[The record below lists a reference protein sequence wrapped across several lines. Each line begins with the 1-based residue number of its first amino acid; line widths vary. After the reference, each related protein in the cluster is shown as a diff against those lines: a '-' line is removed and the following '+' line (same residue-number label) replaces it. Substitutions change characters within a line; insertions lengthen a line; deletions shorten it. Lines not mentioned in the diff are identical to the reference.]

1 MPGSSRQN
9 PSRAEAVAALSGQ
22 DSARWTEEHAMLRS
36 ALACLF
42 AAALV
47 SLLAAGHE
55 PPAGIPYNDALLL
68 LTDGNRRF
76 AAGEAIHFQQDA
88 LRRSET
94 ARNGQTP
101 FAVILTCSDS
111 RVPPEL
117 IFDQGIGCL
126 FVVRIAGN
134 VAQTDEVASIE
145 YAVNHLG
152 ARLIVVLGHTQC
164 GAVTAV
170 VEGAIT
176 DPNLEK
182 LVQPIG
188 PAVEQVRSANPALAG
203 PALLDAAIRANIARA
218 IADILRLSPSL
229 TLATARDRVRIVGAL
244 YNLESG
250 TVQLLK
256 TEPATPPSTNEE
268 KTVPAGAA
276 QSAANH

>member
-1 MPGSSRQN
+1 MPLA
-9 PSRAEAVAALSGQ
+9 P
-22 DSARWTEEHAMLRS
+22 LRT
-36 ALACLF
+36 ALASLL

-47 SLLAAGHE
+47 PLLVATYE
-55 PPAGIPYNDALLL
+55 PPAGIPYADALLL
-68 LTDGNRRF
+68 LVDGNRRF
-76 AAGEAIHFQQDA
+76 VAGESIHFQQDA

-126 FVVRIAGN
+126 FVVRVAGN

-152 ARLIVVLGHTQC
+152 ARLVVVLGHTQC

-170 VEGAIT
+170 VDGAIS

-182 LVQPIG
+182 LVQPIV
-188 PAVEQVRSANPALAG
+188 PAVEQVRGANPSLAG
-203 PALLDAAIRANIARA
+203 PALLDAAIRANIARS
-218 IADILRLSPSL
+218 IADIIRLSPSL
-229 TLATARDRVRIVGAL
+229 TLATARERVRIVGAL
-244 YNLESG
+244 YDLESG
-250 TVQLLK
+250 TVELLK
-256 TEPATPPSTNEE
+256 TDPPASPSANEE
-268 KTVPAGAA
+268 TPASAGAA
-276 QSAANH
+276 QPAPHH